1 MEHRSKESARHIDVV
16 LRALDVLD
24 CFQDDTV
31 VSLKEI
37 IDRTGVTRSR
47 AMRLL
52 GTLVSRGY
60 LIEDPEDRKY
70 YLGIKLAILG
80 NSFEKFNNIE
90 VITRPVLKQVVLE
103 TGESATLYVIDG
115 KERVALIREE
125 GTHAIRYSVREGQRL
140 PLHVGA
146 AGKILLACGPPGLL
160 SEISSAQSANPTK
173 LLKEIN
179 AVRKKGYAISKG
191 ENVPDAHAIAAP
203 IFDFKNKLIGALG
216 IAGPAHRLDD
226 KQIKSRLK
234 VIQKYAKNLSKQ
246 FGKRNLSAGA
256 GVNSRLAVGKL
267 KKSKD

>member
-1 MEHRSKESARHIDVV
+1 MEQQSKESARHIDVV

-24 CFQDDTV
+24 CFQDDSV

-60 LIEDPEDRKY
+60 LIEDPDKRNY

-90 VITRPVLKQVVLE
+90 VITRPVLKQLVIK

-115 KERVALIREE
+115 SERVALIREE
-125 GTHAIRYSVREGQRL
+125 GTQAIRYSVREGQRL

-146 AGKILLACGPPGLL
+146 AAKILLAYGPAELVQKL
-160 SEISSAQSANPTK
+160 ASSQSADPKK
-173 LLKEIN
+173 LIKEVK

-203 IFDFKNKLIGALG
+203 VFDYKTTLIGAIG

-226 KQIKSRLK
+226 NQIKNRLD
-234 VIQKYAKNLSKQ
+234 VVLEAADYLCKQ
-246 FGKRNLSAGA
+246 FGK
-256 GVNSRLAVGKL
+256 KT
-267 KKSKD
+267 

>member
-1 MEHRSKESARHIDVV
+1 MEPRSKESARHIDVV

-24 CFQDDTV
+24 CFQDESV

-60 LIEDPEDRKY
+60 LIEDPDKRNY

-80 NSFEKFNNIE
+80 NSFEKLNNIE
-90 VITRPVLKQVVLE
+90 IIARPALKRLAIA
-103 TGESATLYVIDG
+103 TGESATLYVLDG
-115 KERVALIREE
+115 NERVALIREE
-125 GTHAIRYSVREGQRL
+125 GTHAIRYSVSEGQRM

-146 AGKILLACGPPGLL
+146 AAKILLAFGPPGLAQKVASSQSSNPKKL
-160 SEISSAQSANPTK
+160 VKEVSEA
-173 LLKEIN
+173 
-179 AVRKKGYAISKG
+179 RKKKYAITKG

-203 IFDFKNKLIGALG
+203 VFDYQDRLIGSIG

-226 KQIKSRLK
+226 KQIKKRLK
-234 VIQKYAKNLSKQ
+234 AIREAARDLCKQ
-246 FGKRNLSAGA
+246 FGKNI
-256 GVNSRLAVGKL
+256 
-267 KKSKD
+267 

>member
-1 MEHRSKESARHIDVV
+1 MEPRSKESARHIDVV

-24 CFQDDTV
+24 CFQDDSV

-60 LIEDPEDRKY
+60 LIEDPDKRNY

-80 NSFEKFNNIE
+80 TSFENFNNIE
-90 VITRPVLKQVVLE
+90 VITRPVLKQLAIL
-103 TGESATLYVIDG
+103 TGESATLYVLDSF
-115 KERVALIREE
+115 ERVALIREE
-125 GTHAIRYSVREGQRL
+125 GTHAIRYSVREGQRM

-146 AGKILLACGPPGLL
+146 AAKILLAYAPAELVQKVA
-160 SEISSAQSANPTK
+160 SSQSADLNK
-173 LLKEIN
+173 LIKEID
-179 AVRKKGYAISKG
+179 ATRKKGYAISKG

-203 IFDFKNKLIGALG
+203 VFDYKNKLIGAIG

-226 KQIKSRLK
+226 DQIKNRLN
-234 VIQKYAKNLSKQ
+234 VIREAAKDLCKK
-246 FGKRNLSAGA
+246 FGKEN
-256 GVNSRLAVGKL
+256 
-267 KKSKD
+267 

>member
-1 MEHRSKESARHIDVV
+1 MEPRSKESARHIDVV

-24 CFQDDTV
+24 CFQDDSV

-60 LIEDPEDRKY
+60 LIEDSDKRNY

-90 VITRPVLKQVVLE
+90 VITRPVLKQLAVK
-103 TGESATLYVIDG
+103 TGESATLFVVDG
-115 KERVALIREE
+115 FERVALIREE
-125 GTHAIRYSVREGQRL
+125 GTHAIRYSVREGQRM

-146 AGKILLACGPPGLL
+146 AAKILLAFGPVELAQKVA
-160 SEISSAQSANPTK
+160 SSQSADSNK
-173 LLKEIN
+173 LIKEID
-179 AVRKKGYAISKG
+179 AARQKGYAITKG

-203 IFDFKNKLIGALG
+203 VIDYKNRLIGAIG

-226 KQIKSRLK
+226 NQIKNRLK
-234 VIQKYAKNLSKQ
+234 IVREAAKDLCKK
-246 FGKRNLSAGA
+246 FGK
-256 GVNSRLAVGKL
+256 
-267 KKSKD
+267 